1 MARTLSP
8 AVENRSAGERYM
20 STVAPLD
27 PLRLPLQSIRLIE
40 ASAGTGK
47 TWTLAALYLRLA
59 LGHGG
64 QAPQLPAQILV
75 VTFTRAA
82 TAELRERI
90 RERLATAAA
99 TFRDQLVPDDF
110 LRDLIAEYHDAN
122 ERAAAARRLDLAA
135 QWMDEAAV
143 YTIHGWCQR
152 MLAQHAF
159 EGSDA
164 PDAIVDENARLVEA
178 VRDYWRC
185 FYAPL
190 DDADAAAIAREWSD
204 PQTLQHAV
212 KPLLYKPLNHLRMH
226 GHALPLVDDLAAA
239 LHQRVQPQREAE
251 QAARAQWSAEA
262 DAIDAMLRTA
272 TLNRSLK
279 NTSYKPENL
288 DRDMTALRA
297 WAMGAEADRK
307 LLGKYG
313 QTTLNESTSKNG
325 TTPTHVAFTAVQT
338 LSDLWSTEPPLAPL
352 LLAHAAPWITARLEQ
367 IRQRQAVPGF
377 DDMLRQLDAA
387 LRGPNGE
394 QLAQTIAAQY
404 PLALI
409 DEFQD
414 TDPLQWQIFQRI
426 YANRANTGLLLIG
439 DPKQA
444 IYGFRGADIHTYL
457 NARDQAQKPTWTL
470 TTNYRSQPSLVAA
483 VNHIFE
489 YADTHPHGAFGF
501 GHGAHGLPYSPVHAK
516 GLKSEL
522 RYRGQRMP
530 ALELH
535 VLSHTSALNVGGY
548 VREAASHAA
557 AHIVDMLN
565 AAQSGLCAFNDET
578 NTPRPLRPRDIAV
591 IVRNG
596 REANAMRTA
605 LHERHVASVYVS
617 ERDSVYASPE
627 AKDVLLWLQACALPS
642 SDRAMRT
649 ALASTTMHRSLAEL
663 DRLNHDEAY
672 WEACGEQFRTLQSIW
687 QRHGVLAMLQNL
699 LHDFD
704 LPSRWLAKSYGE
716 RVLTN
721 LQHLAELLQHASTSL
736 DGEYALIH
744 YLAAQIQRADEH
756 ESDTSE
762 EHIVRLESEADLVR
776 VITIHKAKGL
786 QYPVVILPF
795 ICRFQDAPRGSVQSW
810 HDDRGQTWIDL
821 QPDDEAN
828 ARIERERLQEDLR
841 LLYVAL
847 TRAQHACWLGVA
859 CVVEGSGRKPVLHRS
874 AFGYVLSGG
883 TPIEAQDFLPRVQAL
898 CENISDIHLDIV
910 NEPANSTRLVHNARS
925 AKPARSARR
934 YALTAPESWW
944 IASYSALTHGAG
956 DVARQTAPETA
967 TQDVLTEAAREP
979 IERIVGDNDKG
990 IHAFPRGAE
999 PGTFLH
1005 DIFEWI
1011 AENGF
1016 AAVAENPAA
1025 LEQYVARRCQR
1036 RGWQMWIVPLM
1047 QWLPTLL
1054 RIPLPLPDGD
1064 TLALVD
1070 LNIRQ
1075 RYQAELEFWFEANHV
1090 DTQYLDYL
1098 VTQHTLNA
1106 EPRPTLAQNH
1116 VNGMLK
1122 GFIDLIAEK
1131 DGRYYIV
1138 DYKSNWLGDN
1148 TSAYSPAA
1156 MREAALQSRYDLQY
1170 AIYTLALHRQL
1181 RARLPGYDYERHVG
1195 GVLYLY
1201 LRGIDDAG
1209 HGVHTERLPFALIDA
1224 LDKLFAQGARSR
1236 VA

>member
-1 MARTLSP
+1 M
-8 AVENRSAGERYM
+8 SA
-20 STVAPLD
+20 VAPLD
-27 PLRLPLQSIRLIE
+27 PLRLPLQGIRLIE

-47 TWTLAALYLRLA
+47 TWTLAALYLRLV

-64 QAPQLPAQILV
+64 QPSQLPAQILV

-90 RERLATAAA
+90 RDRLATAAA
-99 TFRDQLVPDDF
+99 AFRDQLIPDDF
-110 LRDLIAEYHDAN
+110 LRDLIAEYPDAN
-122 ERAAAARRLDLAA
+122 ERAAAARQLDLAA
-135 QWMDEAAV
+135 QWMDEAAI

-159 EGSDA
+159 EGSDT
-164 PDAIVDENARLVEA
+164 PGVIVDENARLMEA
-178 VRDYWRC
+178 VRDYWRR

-190 DDADAAAIAREWSD
+190 DDADAAAVASVWND
-204 PQTLQHAV
+204 PPSLQRAV
-212 KPLLYKPLNHLRMH
+212 KPLLYKPLNHLRMQ
-226 GHALPLVDDLAAA
+226 GHALPVVNDLVTA
-239 LHQRVQPQREAE
+239 LHERTQPQHEAE
-251 QAARAQWSAEA
+251 NAARTLWSGDA
-262 DAIDAMLRTA
+262 DAIEAMLRTA
-272 TLNRSLK
+272 TINRSLK
-279 NTSYKPENL
+279 NTSYKPDNL
-288 DRDMTALRA
+288 DRDMAALRA
-297 WAMGAEADRK
+297 WAEGADADRK
-307 LLGKYG
+307 LVGKYG
-313 QTTLNESTSKNG
+313 QATLKESTSKNG
-325 TTPTHVAFTAVQT
+325 VTPVHAAFAAVQT
-338 LSDLWSTEPPLAPL
+338 LSDLWDAEQPLAPL
-352 LLAHAAPWITARLEQ
+352 LLAHAAPWITARVEK
-367 IRQRQAVPGF
+367 IRERQAIPGF

-387 LRGPNGE
+387 LKGPHGE

-426 YANRANTGLLLIG
+426 YANRADTGLLLIG

-457 NARDQAQKPTWTL
+457 NARDQAQTPTWTL
-470 TTNYRSQPSLVAA
+470 TTNYRSEHGLVAA

-489 YADTHPHGAFGF
+489 YADKQPHGAFGF
-501 GHGAHGLPYSPVHAK
+501 GDGAHGLPFNPVQAH
-516 GLKSEL
+516 GLKNEL
-522 RYRGQRMP
+522 QDHGQRMP
-530 ALELH
+530 ALALH
-535 VLSHTSALNVGGY
+535 VLSDTSTLNVGSY
-548 VREAASHAA
+548 ISEAASHAA
-557 AHIVDMLN
+557 AHIVGMLN
-565 AAQSGLCAFNDET
+565 AARSDLCIFTDKA
-578 NTPRPLRPRDIAV
+578 NTQTPLRSRDIAV

-596 REANAMRTA
+596 REANAIRTA
-605 LHERHVASVYVS
+605 LYERNVASVYVS
-617 ERDSVYASPE
+617 ERDSVYASTE
-627 AKDVLLWLQACALPS
+627 AQDVLLWLQACALPS
-642 SDRAMRT
+642 SDRAMRA
-649 ALASTTMHRSLAEL
+649 ALASTTMHRSVAEL

-672 WEACGEQFRTLQSIW
+672 WEACGEQFRTLQFIW
-687 QRHGVLAMLQNL
+687 QRHGALAMLQNL
-699 LHDFD
+699 LHHFD
-704 LPSRWLAKSYGE
+704 LPSRWLAKSNGE

-744 YLAAQIQRADEH
+744 YIAAQIRRADEH
-756 ESDTSE
+756 EGDTSE

-810 HDDRGQTWIDL
+810 HDDRGQSWIDL
-821 QPDDEAN
+821 QPDAEAC

-847 TRAQHACWLGVA
+847 TRAQYACWLGIA
-859 CVVEGSGRKPVLHRS
+859 CVVEGQGKKPVLHRS

-883 TPIEAQDFLPRVQAL
+883 TPIEAQDLLPRLQAL
-898 CENISDIHLDIV
+898 CEGASDIHLNIANGPADI
-910 NEPANSTRLVHNARS
+910 TRLVHSANRTGLAR
-925 AKPARSARR
+925 PARH
-934 YALTAPESWW
+934 YALAPPEAWW

-956 DVARQTAPETA
+956 DVVRQIAPETA
-967 TQDVLTEAAREP
+967 TQDVLTEAAREST
-979 IERIVGDNDKG
+979 ERVVGDSDQG
-990 IHAFPRGAE
+990 LHAFPRGAE

-1016 AAVAENPAA
+1016 ASTVENPAQ

-1047 QWLPTLL
+1047 QWLPALL
-1054 RIPLPLPDGD
+1054 RTPLPLPNGG
-1064 TLALVD
+1064 TLTLDD
-1070 LNIRQ
+1070 LDNRQ

-1090 DTQYLDYL
+1090 DTQYLDQL

-1106 EPRPTLAQNH
+1106 ESRPTLAQNH

-1148 TSAYSPAA
+1148 NTAYTSAA
-1156 MREAALQSRYDLQY
+1156 MREATLQSRYDLQY

-1201 LRGIDDAG
+1201 LRGIDHAG

-1224 LDKLFAQGARSR
+1224 LDTLFEGARAD

>member
-1 MARTLSP
+1 
-8 AVENRSAGERYM
+8 M

-27 PLRLPLQSIRLIE
+27 PLRLPLHGIRLIE

-47 TWTLAALYLRLA
+47 TWTLAALYLRLV

-64 QAPQLPAQILV
+64 QASQLPAQILV

-90 RERLATAAA
+90 RDRLATAAA
-99 TFRDQLVPDDF
+99 AFRDQLIPDDF
-110 LRDLIAEYHDAN
+110 LRDLIAEYPDTN
-122 ERAAAARRLDLAA
+122 ERAAAARQLDLAA
-135 QWMDEAAV
+135 QWMDEAAI

-159 EGSDA
+159 EGSDTS
-164 PDAIVDENARLVEA
+164 DAIVDENARLMEA
-178 VRDYWRC
+178 VRDYWRR

-190 DDADAAAIAREWSD
+190 DDLDAAVVAGAWSD
-204 PQTLQHAV
+204 PQTLQRAV
-212 KPLLYKPLNHLRMH
+212 KLLLYKPLNHLRMH
-226 GHALPLVDDLAAA
+226 GHVLPVVDDLVTA
-239 LHQRVQPQREAE
+239 LHQREKPQREAE
-251 QAARAQWSAEA
+251 HAARTLWSADA
-262 DAIDAMLRTA
+262 DAIENMLRTA
-272 TLNRSLK
+272 TINRSLK

-288 DRDMTALRA
+288 DRDIAALRA
-297 WAMGAEADRK
+297 WAAGAGADRK
-307 LLGKYG
+307 LVGKYG
-313 QTTLNESTSKNG
+313 QANLNDSTSKSG
-325 TTPTHVAFTAVQT
+325 ITPTHEAFAAVQT
-338 LSDLWSTEPPLAPL
+338 LSQLWNAEPPLAPL
-352 LLAHAAPWITARLEQ
+352 LLAHAAPWITARVEQ
-367 IRQRQAVPGF
+367 IRKRQAIPGF
-377 DDMLRQLDAA
+377 DDMLRQLDAS

-426 YANRANTGLLLIG
+426 YANRTNTGLLLIG

-457 NARDQAQKPTWTL
+457 NARDQAQTPTWTL
-470 TTNYRSQPSLVAA
+470 TTNYRSQPGLVAA

-489 YADTHPHGAFGF
+489 YADKHSHGAFGF
-501 GHGAHGLPYSPVHAK
+501 GHGAHGLPFNPVHAK
-516 GLKSEL
+516 GLKNEL
-522 RYRGQRMP
+522 HYRDQRMP
-530 ALELH
+530 ALELN
-535 VLSHTSALNVGGY
+535 VLSDSSTLNVGSY
-548 VREAASHAA
+548 VRETASHAA
-557 AHIVDMLN
+557 AHIADMLN
-565 AAQSGLCAFNDET
+565 AAQSGSCSFTDDTHART
-578 NTPRPLRPRDIAV
+578 PLRPRDIAV

-596 REANAMRTA
+596 REANAMRAA
-605 LHERHVASVYVS
+605 LYERNIPSVYVS

-627 AKDVLLWLQACALPS
+627 AQDVLQWLQACALPS
-642 SDRAMRT
+642 SDRAMRA

-672 WEACGEQFRTLQSIW
+672 WEACGERFRTLQSIW

-699 LHDFD
+699 LHHFE
-704 LPSRWLAKSYGE
+704 LPSRWLATSHGE

-744 YLAAQIQRADEH
+744 YLAAQIRRADEH
-756 ESDTSE
+756 EGDTNE

-776 VITIHKAKGL
+776 VVTIHKAKGL
-786 QYPVVILPF
+786 QYPVAMLPF

-810 HDDRGQTWIDL
+810 HDDRGQPWIDL
-821 QPDDEAN
+821 QPDEEAN
-828 ARIERERLQEDLR
+828 TRIERERLQEDLR

-859 CVVEGSGRKPVLHRS
+859 CVVEGSGKKPVLHRS

-883 TPIEAQDFLPRVQAL
+883 TPIEALDLLPRVQAL
-898 CENISDIHLDIV
+898 CENASDIQLNVAAGPADI
-910 NEPANSTRLVHNARS
+910 ARLVPGTHRTV
-925 AKPARSARR
+925 PMRSARQ
-934 YALTAPESWW
+934 YTLTPPEAWW

-956 DVARQTAPETA
+956 DVVRQAAPETA
-967 TQDVLTEAAREP
+967 TQDILTEAARES
-979 IERIVGDNDKG
+979 IERVVSDGDQG

-1016 AAVAENPAA
+1016 ASTAENPAT

-1054 RIPLPLPDGD
+1054 RTPLPLPDGGTL
-1064 TLALVD
+1064 TLAD
-1070 LNIRQ
+1070 LDNRH

-1090 DTQYLDYL
+1090 DTQYLDHL

-1122 GFIDLIAEK
+1122 GFIDLIAEE
-1131 DGRYYIV
+1131 DGRYYVV

-1148 TSAYSPAA
+1148 TSAYSAAA
-1156 MREAALQSRYDLQY
+1156 MREATLQSRYDLQY

-1201 LRGIDDAG
+1201 LRGIDHAG
-1209 HGVHTERLPFALIDA
+1209 HGVHTERPPFALIDA
-1224 LDKLFAQGARSR
+1224 LDKLFAQGVRSY